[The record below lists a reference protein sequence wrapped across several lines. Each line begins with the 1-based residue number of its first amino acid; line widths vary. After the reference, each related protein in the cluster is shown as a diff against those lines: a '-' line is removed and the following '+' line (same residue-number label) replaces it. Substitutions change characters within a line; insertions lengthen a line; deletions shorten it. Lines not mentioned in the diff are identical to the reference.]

1 MRKVIFD
8 LNSRDYEHPADKIAL
23 DKLSKLSILPEIT
36 KKLVEIV
43 SEKRILFITEGSNIE
58 ISENQYPK
66 LYNIFLEC
74 CKILDLKKIPKFYL
88 EAGREINA
96 YTIGVENPIVCVNEG
111 AFEALTEDE
120 LRFIIGHEL
129 GHIKS
134 EHCLYHTLARII
146 TTGVEAKVSKLAF
159 PIAETLL
166 AWDRKSEYSADR
178 AGLLCCQNPEASICA
193 LGKLGGC
200 VRHYKENLNYD
211 AYIKQ
216 ALEFKE
222 QQGALVNKLKATAF
236 YVMYEMN
243 HPLTMLRAAEIYEW
257 KDSVQYNQILS
268 KGTILIGEEI

>member
-1 MRKVIFD
+1 MRKVLSGLD
-8 LNSRDYEHPADKIAL
+8 SREYEHPADRLAL
-23 DKLSKLSILPEIT
+23 ENLTKLSVLSEIT
-36 KKLVEIV
+36 KKIIEII

-58 ISENQYPK
+58 ITEKQYPK
-66 LYNIFLEC
+66 LYNIYLDC
-74 CKILDLKKIPKFYL
+74 CKILDIKKIPKFYL

-111 AFEALTEDE
+111 AFEALSEEE

-134 EHCLYHTLARII
+134 KHCLYHTLARII
-146 TTGVEAKVSKLAF
+146 TSGLEVKISKLAL
-159 PIAETLL
+159 PISETLL
-166 AWDRKSEYSADR
+166 AWDRKSEYTADR
-178 AGLLCCQNPEASICA
+178 AGLLCCQNSEASICA

-200 VRHYKENLNYD
+200 VRNYKENLNYD

-222 QQGALVNKLKATAF
+222 QQGSLLNQLKTKAF
-236 YVMYEMN
+236 YMMYELN

-257 KDSVQYNQILS
+257 KDAGQYKQILT
-268 KGTILIGEEI
+268 KGQILLEG